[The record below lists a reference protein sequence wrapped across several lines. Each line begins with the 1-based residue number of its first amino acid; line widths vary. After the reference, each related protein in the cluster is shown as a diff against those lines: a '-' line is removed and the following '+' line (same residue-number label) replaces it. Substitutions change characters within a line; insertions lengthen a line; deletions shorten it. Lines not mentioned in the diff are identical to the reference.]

1 MHSDFYTLVYP
12 DLSAQSDLGWVFL
25 IFKKFAHRI
34 FIPHYTAIAVIHS
47 SASSLNSTMT
57 TLLYAIIFN
66 FYTLAWEPF
75 PQIEPQYMDSHTQ
88 CVQRM
93 NEINRRLESTHSA
106 VRAVCSPIQ

>member
-1 MHSDFYTLVYP
+1 
-12 DLSAQSDLGWVFL
+12 
-25 IFKKFAHRI
+25 
-34 FIPHYTAIAVIHS
+34 
-47 SASSLNSTMT
+47 MT

-75 PQIEPQYMDSHTQ
+75 PQIEPVYMDTLTE

-93 NEINRRLESTHSA
+93 NEINRRLESTYSA